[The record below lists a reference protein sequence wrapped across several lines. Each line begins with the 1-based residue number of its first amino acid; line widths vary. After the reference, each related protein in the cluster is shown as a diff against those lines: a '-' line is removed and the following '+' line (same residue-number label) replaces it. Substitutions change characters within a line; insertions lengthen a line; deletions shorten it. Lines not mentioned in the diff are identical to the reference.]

1 MELLSG
7 DFGPLGHPPDA
18 WSTLRCTYDS
28 DFVLAPRT
36 TVATV
41 RGALIKPFCS
51 FLSFSLSLSLS
62 LSLSRSLERD
72 ISFSFVR
79 YQLSIFLF
87 GKYKR

>member
-1 MELLSG
+1 MCCACAVRAVRSLS
-7 DFGPLGHPPDA
+7 PL
-18 WSTLRCTYDS
+18 SL
-28 DFVLAPRT
+28 V
-36 TVATV
+36 
-41 RGALIKPFCS
+41 
-51 FLSFSLSLSLS
+51 LSFSLSLSLS